1 MSKNFYY
8 SSQKY
13 WSVMD
18 LKFKTKTGKLVYK
31 TNSAGEKPTLLRQEG
46 GVISGIP
53 KVQFMTQNTAACV
66 ELSVCK
72 P

>member
-1 MSKNFYY
+1 
-8 SSQKY
+8 
-13 WSVMD
+13 MD

-31 TNSAGEKPTLLRQEG
+31 TNSAGEQATLLRQKG
-46 GVISGIP
+46 GVISGVP
-53 KVQFMTQNTAACV
+53 KVQFMTRNTVACV